1 MENKTPTIEQIVEQL
16 ESLNLKDANGFG
28 LEMNIFF
35 VKLKEISKSHYQN
48 KFFINDEVYYQGKK
62 YFIRGYQAVSSSH
75 PKGDLEY
82 NLSEEFNR
90 PCTSNLTKHIGIE
103 EKLLISIY
111 DYETLEI
118 NKAKELLKS
127 KGITTL

>member
-16 ESLNLKDANGFG
+16 TKCDFQCEAGDLANNTAF
-28 LEMNIFF
+28 LR
-35 VKLKEISKSHYQN
+35 LKEMAKSHYQN
-48 KFFINDEVYYQGKK
+48 KFIINDEVYYQGKK

-75 PKGDLEY
+75 PKGDIEY
-82 NLSEEFNR
+82 NLSKEFNR
-90 PCTSNLTKHIGIE
+90 PCTSNLTECVGINE
-103 EKLLISIY
+103 NQLISIF
-111 DYETLEI
+111 DYEEHEI